1 MYAVDLGTSDLSDLI
16 LPQKNSYTESAILCP
31 ACRTEHEDEIHF
43 LPKCPAYVSIR
54 QQHIPTNESS
64 ANIQKYFSR
73 RYVQNSV
80 LSYLFP

>member
-1 MYAVDLGTSDLSDLI
+1 MNETNLGGLEQKYPRDVCCRFRLGISDLI

-43 LPKCPAYVSIR
+43 LSKCPAYVSIR

-64 ANIQKYFSR
+64 DNILKK
-73 RYVQNSV
+73 N
-80 LSYLFP
+80 